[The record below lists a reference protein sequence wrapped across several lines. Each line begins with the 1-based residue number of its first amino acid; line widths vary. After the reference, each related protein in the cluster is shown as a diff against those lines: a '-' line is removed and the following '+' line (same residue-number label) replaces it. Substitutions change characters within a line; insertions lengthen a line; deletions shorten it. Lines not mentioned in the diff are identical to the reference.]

1 MKKLTLFVLSF
12 LLFVTGEISGAGKK
26 APGFALLN
34 NKGKYTSKSKYKG
47 SLIVS
52 FWASY
57 CKPCRHEMP
66 EIIKLHK
73 KYEKSK
79 NLHLVLINVDTN
91 KGKPAKEKADSFLS
105 EIDIEHEYLLDIYQV
120 AIKQYMKATT
130 GKRGKAELNVP
141 STFVVDK
148 RGYFVLKTV
157 GYKKD
162 TLKKLENALKKL
174 R

>member
-1 MKKLTLFVLSF
+1 MKKTALILSF
-12 LLFVTGEISGAGKK
+12 SLLLTSGEIFGAAKK

-47 SLIVS
+47 NLIIS

-57 CKPCRHEMP
+57 CKPCKHEMP
-66 EIIKLHK
+66 EIIKLFE

-79 NLHLVLINVDTN
+79 DLHLILINVDTN
-91 KGKPAKEKADSFLS
+91 KEKPAKEKAEGFLN
-105 EIDIEHEYLLDIYQV
+105 EIGVNREYLLDIYQV
-120 AIKQYMKATT
+120 AIKQYMKASN
-130 GKRGKAELNVP
+130 RRDQKAELNVP
-141 STFVVDK
+141 STFVINK

-162 TLKKLENALKKL
+162 TLNRLENALKKL